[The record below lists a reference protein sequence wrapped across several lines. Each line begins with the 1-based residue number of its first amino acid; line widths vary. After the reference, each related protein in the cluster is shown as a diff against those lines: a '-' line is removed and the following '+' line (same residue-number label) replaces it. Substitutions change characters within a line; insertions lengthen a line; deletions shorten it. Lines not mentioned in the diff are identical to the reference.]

1 MEIPKTKTLCDAERF
16 VEGLKL
22 LAKEC
27 KMSKVKYDQLGI
39 ILYEFADGSKVG
51 GTTAMKLANIIS

>member
-27 KMSKVKYDQLGI
+27 NISNVRYNQLGI
-39 ILYEFADGSKVG
+39 LSYEFADGSKIG
-51 GTTAMKLANIIS
+51 GMSAMRLANIIS

>member
-1 MEIPKTKTLCDAERF
+1 MDIPKTKELCEAERF

-27 KMSKVKYDQLGI
+27 KMSNVKYNQLGI
-39 ILYEFADGSKVG
+39 ISYEFADGSKIG
-51 GTTAMKLANIIS
+51 GMAAMRMANIVS

>member
-27 KMSKVKYDQLGI
+27 NISNVRYNQLGI
-39 ILYEFADGSKVG
+39 LSYEFADGSKIG
-51 GTTAMKLANIIS
+51 GMNAMRLANIIS